1 MVKLFLPPLTDHLF
15 FQQNPHTLQSDRHGS
30 AFHLPLHYPQ
40 YYHQNHS
47 VLPPHVPISSSVL
60 TPQTPPD
67 PQPQFPLDPYCLNP
81 TERVKEPLEHLR
93 YLAEQYKTSSGLN
106 EPLNLSIKASRQE
119 TNSNPASSF
128 SPPSSSKN
136 PKFLNKPSPLYSPH
150 CPQVVR
156 SERCGMQDGEADSGV
171 TPYSFPVKA
180 REAYVV
186 DINAIAASSSPTYD
200 SAPRR
205 KTDEGAT
212 TMAQK
217 PSSPKTD
224 FTLQAK
230 EKIEGS
236 PEIRGLSLSH
246 ILPSLPQENERG
258 EMEIEIPLSVFHKWL
273 RMCRSSA
280 TIQEHRQPP
289 TLPTLKEHSGQRN
302 CSDTDILPTNLS
314 FRMNPQPRSS
324 VAEDL
329 RLRQRN
335 LPSPMPAIQTTSYHY
350 NMSQNPFTSYKPLSS
365 GSILKNAASRD
376 DYLFDQQDINRSY
389 SSKHP
394 NGWDAYDQETQIQA
408 KIYSTPLAVQQN
420 FEASKSYNEDTVQRG
435 KEKSEMAPSAVLMLN
450 PSSTSLLHLT
460 NEEVV
465 KLKKIISSSL

>member
-1 MVKLFLPPLTDHLF
+1 M
-15 FQQNPHTLQSDRHGS
+15 
-30 AFHLPLHYPQ
+30 
-40 YYHQNHS
+40 
-47 VLPPHVPISSSVL
+47 
-60 TPQTPPD
+60 
-67 PQPQFPLDPYCLNP
+67 
-81 TERVKEPLEHLR
+81 R
-93 YLAEQYKTSSGLN
+93 YLAEQYKTSSGLT
-106 EPLNLSIKASRQE
+106 EPLNLSVKASRQE

-128 SPPSSSKN
+128 SPPSCSKN
-136 PKFLNKPSPLYSPH
+136 PKFLNKPSPLYSPR

-156 SERCGMQDGEADSGV
+156 SERCEMQDGEAGSGV

-186 DINAIAASSSPTYD
+186 DINDIAASSSPTCD
-200 SAPRR
+200 SAPRL

-236 PEIRGLSLSH
+236 PEIRGLGLSH
-246 ILPSLPQENERG
+246 ILPSLPRENERG

-273 RMCRSSA
+273 RLCRSSA
-280 TIQEHRQPP
+280 TMQEHRQPP
-289 TLPTLKEHSGQRN
+289 TLPTLEEHSGQRN

-314 FRMNPQPRSS
+314 IRMNPQHRSS

-335 LPSPMPAIQTTSYHY
+335 LPSPMPAIQTTSCHY
-350 NMSQNPFTSYKPLSS
+350 NTSQNPFTSYKPLSS
-365 GSILKNAASRD
+365 GGILKNAASRD
-376 DYLFDQQDINRSY
+376 DYLFDQQDINWSY

-408 KIYSTPLAVQQN
+408 KIDSAPLAVQQN
-420 FEASKSYNEDTVQRG
+420 FEASKSYNEVAVQRG
-435 KEKSEMAPSAVLMLN
+435 KEKSEMAPSAVLMWN
-450 PSSTSLLHLT
+450 SSPTSLLHLT
-460 NEEVV
+460 NEEVM
-465 KLKKIISSSL
+465 KLKKIISSS